1 MTRVLAEM
9 TWPEVEAGLAE
20 TRVVLVPTAS
30 IEQHGPSL
38 PLAVD
43 AIRARELG
51 RRVAAELGCFL
62 APTVRPGLS
71 DHHMDFP
78 GTISL
83 AEDTFRAVVSDY
95 CASLDAHGFREIA
108 LFTSH
113 GGNCEA
119 LSAAAAAADAD
130 LDAHA
135 FVAGTR
141 EGLMAARTE
150 ALGAFG
156 VPPAAVGAHAG
167 AAETAFL
174 LATDPDL
181 VGPTDGVAGFTGDV
195 EEAPIERGV
204 RAVSEN
210 GVLGD
215 PAPATAAQGR
225 ALVETCVEYFAGEV
239 RAGLRDAGEGGVD
252 AGGEADGADASG

>member
-9 TWPEVEAGLAE
+9 TWPEVESALEE
-20 TRVVLVPTAS
+20 TQVVLVPTAS
-30 IEQHGPSL
+30 IEQHGPAL
-38 PLAVD
+38 PLSVD

-83 AEDTFRAVVSDY
+83 AEETFRAVVSDY
-95 CASLDAHGFREIA
+95 CRSLDAHGFREVA

-113 GGNCEA
+113 GGNCDA
-119 LSAAAAAADAD
+119 LEAAAARADAD
-130 LDAHA
+130 LDAHV

-156 VPPAAVGAHAG
+156 VPPEAVGAHAG

-181 VGPTDGVAGFTGDV
+181 VGPTAGVSGYTGDV
-195 EEAPIERGV
+195 DETLLDRGV
-204 RAVSEN
+204 RAVTDT

-215 PAPATAAQGR
+215 PSEGTAERGR
-225 ALVETCVEYFAGEV
+225 ALVEACVEYVAGEV
-239 RAGLRDAGEGGVD
+239 RAGLDRDATGG
-252 AGGEADGADASG
+252 SW